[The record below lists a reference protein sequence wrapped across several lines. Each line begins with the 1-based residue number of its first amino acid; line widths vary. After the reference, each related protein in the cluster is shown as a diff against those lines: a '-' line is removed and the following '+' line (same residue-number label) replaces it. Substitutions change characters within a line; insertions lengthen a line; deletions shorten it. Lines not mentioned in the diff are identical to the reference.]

1 MKSWQNSL
9 KYAGSASAARIT
21 DELHHLN
28 YNKQARLT
36 LNWIESDRG
45 PTDKKLI
52 ELSDEYARDVLG
64 SIKYA
69 PWLRV
74 YSAMRGRFTEG
85 LIPDN
90 YYGRVVSPLKNGQ
103 LGKVADLK
111 TLTNRILN
119 TEALPDVLYII
130 DGIFYSRE
138 FAPIPSGD
146 IFKVLFERADVVFF
160 KANSCGQGKGVSML
174 RKQDFQQMDLA
185 VFSDGVFQSQIKQHD
200 FFTELSPKS
209 TATIRITTVKDLEGT
224 VKTRAAYLRVG
235 RATDDIVKSASH
247 VRVPLDRETGAL
259 DSVGYMHDWRRTE
272 SHPDT
277 QLSFSGKVIP
287 HFQSASILCQALHQS
302 CPHLTCIGWDVC
314 IDRQNDVKIM
324 EWNAGHNDI
333 KFSEATS
340 GPCFQ
345 GLGWERLWEGT
356 LHKFGT

>member
-1 MKSWQNSL
+1 MKSWQDSL
-9 KYAGSASAARIT
+9 KYAGTTSAARIT

-28 YNKQARLT
+28 YNKQARSTLT
-36 LNWIESDRG
+36 WIESDRG
-45 PTDKKLI
+45 RTDKKLI

-74 YSAMRGRFTEG
+74 YSAMRGSFAEG

-119 TEALPDVLYII
+119 TEALPDVAYII
-130 DGIFYSRE
+130 DGVFYSRD
-138 FAPIPSGD
+138 FSPVPKDALV
-146 IFKVLFERADVVFF
+146 KVLFEHTDVVFF

-174 RKQDFQQMDLA
+174 RKQDFQQNEVAML
-185 VFSDGVFQSQIKQHD
+185 SDGVFQSQIKQHD
-200 FFTELSPKS
+200 FFAELSPKS
-209 TATIRITTVKDLEGT
+209 TATIRITTIKDLKGA
-224 VKTRAAYLRVG
+224 VATRAAYLRVG

-247 VRVPLDRETGAL
+247 VRVPLNRETGAL
-259 DSVGYMHDWRRTE
+259 DSVGYMHDWRRIE
-272 SHPDT
+272 RHPDT

-287 HFQSASILCQALHQS
+287 YFQNASSLCQALHQS

-314 IDRQNDVKIM
+314 IDRDNAVKVM
-324 EWNAGHNDI
+324 EWNAGHNDV

-345 GLGWERLWEGT
+345 GLGWESLW
-356 LHKFGT
+356 KISKRNAPA